1 MPAAAHLVGYNFLN
15 PGPARAAKQIAREI
29 HARGGWVSLDVGM
42 APAQQIPGKI
52 LQIIPSVD
60 ILLLS
65 TDEATLLTGARDPR
79 RAFAALE
86 KAGAREVVLKLG
98 KSGCLISR
106 NGEPQHV
113 PSFDVKMVDS
123 TGAGDAFV
131 AGFLQA
137 RLRGWSPEEAAIAAT
152 AGGAAAVSFVG
163 AGETLPG
170 SREVAALMR
179 SQRLR
184 GKMGRGAPQRARAP
198 SKSQFA
204 PREAHMT
211 PTPDRNQL
219 PEWKKELDRPRMK
232 SLADL
237 FPVPKPVIGMV
248 HLWPLPGAPGYTGY
262 GMQKII
268 DHALRDAEALVQGGV
283 DGLAVENM
291 WDLPYYVGND
301 VKPEAMTAHA
311 VAAAEIVKNFPIPVG
326 INVIHNG
333 GTVCL
338 SIALAAGARWIRV
351 CILTGARVWDTG
363 EFDHGCAAEL
373 MRKRKELHAE
383 GIHIFADVDKKHSV
397 PFPGIDLRTHIE
409 WTEFY
414 GADALIVSGRF
425 TGSAPDVEKVREAK
439 TYAKRPILIGS
450 GTSAENVA
458 AFLEHADGII
468 VGTSLKKDGVMQNE
482 VDTGRVR
489 ALMNNVQPVRE
500 RAAARASSSR

>member
-1 MPAAAHLVGYNFLN
+1 
-15 PGPARAAKQIAREI
+15 
-29 HARGGWVSLDVGM
+29 
-42 APAQQIPGKI
+42 
-52 LQIIPSVD
+52 
-60 ILLLS
+60 
-65 TDEATLLTGARDPR
+65 
-79 RAFAALE
+79 
-86 KAGAREVVLKLG
+86 
-98 KSGCLISR
+98 
-106 NGEPQHV
+106 
-113 PSFDVKMVDS
+113 
-123 TGAGDAFV
+123 
-131 AGFLQA
+131 
-137 RLRGWSPEEAAIAAT
+137 
-152 AGGAAAVSFVG
+152 
-163 AGETLPG
+163 
-170 SREVAALMR
+170 
-179 SQRLR
+179 
-184 GKMGRGAPQRARAP
+184 
-198 SKSQFA
+198 
-204 PREAHMT
+204 MT
-211 PTPDRNQL
+211 PQPDHNQL
-219 PEWKKELDRPRMK
+219 PEWKTELDRPRMK

-414 GADALIVSGRF
+414 GADSLVVSGRF
-425 TGSAPDVEKVREAK
+425 TGSAPDIEKVREAK
-439 TYAKRPILIGS
+439 SYAKRPILIGS
-450 GTSAENVA
+450 GTSADNVA

-468 VGTSLKKDGVMQNE
+468 VGTSLKKDGIMQNE
-482 VDTGRVR
+482 VDAGRVR
-489 ALMNNVQPVRE
+489 ALMSNVQPVRE